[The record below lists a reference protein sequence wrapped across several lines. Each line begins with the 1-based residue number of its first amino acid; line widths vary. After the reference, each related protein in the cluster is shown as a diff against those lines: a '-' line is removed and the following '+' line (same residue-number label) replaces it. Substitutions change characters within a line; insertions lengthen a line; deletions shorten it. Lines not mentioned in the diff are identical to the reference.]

1 MIRSRKG
8 VELCVEIVRVMVNA
22 VITVSVKKMKRIRKN
37 QGIKK
42 HVVVHNNNFHF
53 KFSILAD

>member
-1 MIRSRKG
+1 
-8 VELCVEIVRVMVNA
+8 VEIVRVMVNA